1 MTTFPPFSRRRCR
14 CSSHRWCSMSSDI
27 IVSLIALLGSAVG
40 TFGGILLNV
49 RLTNYRIEQL
59 EKKVDRHN
67 NVIERVYLL
76 EKADAVEEEEIKVI
90 NHRLSD
96 LEQYHK

>member
-1 MTTFPPFSRRRCR
+1 
-14 CSSHRWCSMSSDI
+14 MSSDI

-67 NVIERVYLL
+67 SVIERVYLL

>member
-1 MTTFPPFSRRRCR
+1 
-14 CSSHRWCSMSSDI
+14 MSINSEI

-76 EKADAVEEEEIKVI
+76 EKADAVEEEELKVI
-90 NHRLSD
+90 NHRLAD
-96 LEQYHK
+96 LEQYHR

>member
-1 MTTFPPFSRRRCR
+1 MTYLPFCAPRYK
-14 CSSHRWCSMSSDI
+14 SSLQRGLSMSSEI
-27 IVSLIALLGSAVG
+27 IVSVITLLGSAVG
-40 TFGGILLNV
+40 TFGGILLNA

-96 LEQYHK
+96 LEEYHK